1 MAAEA
6 FVEEFRLLAGAA
18 RAARKRLSAIHVGD
32 PLSLDFIAV

>member
-18 RAARKRLSAIHVGD
+18 RAARERLSAVHVND
-32 PLSLDFIAV
+32 SLPLDFITV